1 MILRWISALLGGGL
15 AVNGLVMLARPLPW
29 YDAVPGVPLT
39 GAFNPHFV
47 RDIGMAYI
55 VVAIGLIWFA
65 WRPRQGWPALV
76 CAAAFLTLHATIH
89 IGDASCSG
97 SFWGDLARDLP
108 GVFVPAFIT
117 LALAWFGRPQGWAA
131 KEA

>member
-1 MILRWISALLGGGL
+1 MIQRGIAALLGGGL
-15 AVNGLVMLARPLPW
+15 AVNALFMLAKPLPW

-47 RDIGMAYI
+47 RDIGMAYA
-55 VVAIGLIWFA
+55 VVSLGLLWFA

-76 CAAAFLTLHATIH
+76 CAAAFLSLHAAIH
-89 IGDASCSG
+89 VGDASCSG
-97 SFWGDLARDLP
+97 SFWGDLARDFP
-108 GVFVPAFIT
+108 GVFLPALIAT
-117 LALAWFGRPQGWAA
+117 AIAVLSRPT